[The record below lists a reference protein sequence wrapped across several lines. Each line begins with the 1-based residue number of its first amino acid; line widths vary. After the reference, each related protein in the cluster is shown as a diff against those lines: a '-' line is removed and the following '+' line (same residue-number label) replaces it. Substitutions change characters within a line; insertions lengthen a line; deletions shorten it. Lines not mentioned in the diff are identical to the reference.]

1 MKRMFLI
8 SLFLLVI
15 NYLSAD
21 NSNLIND
28 FEKEIDIFESTYKSY
43 YLGESFLLQWQLY
56 AKNAF
61 NIYINISNILN
72 NNENTFSNSE
82 IERITQLINKFKIA
96 FLINESINRHEILLN
111 NFETAINRYTENKTN
126 ENLQV
131 LNNILQ
137 QLIQDDFYI
146 KIHQVVGVFPF
157 NNEQLNKLEILVE
170 RNRQLTARLRDVMQ
184 KINICDASHA

>member
-8 SLFLLVI
+8 SLFFLVI

-28 FEKEIDIFESTYKSY
+28 FEKEIDIFESAYKSY

-72 NNENTFSNSE
+72 NKENTFSNSE

-170 RNRQLTARLRDVMQ
+170 RNRRLTARLRDVMQ
-184 KINICDASHA
+184 KINICDASQA